1 MRYIALKLLWGDKAK
16 FLGLVFG
23 IAFTSFMITF
33 ALSYLAGFLTRGF
46 ALIDENP
53 NVDIWVM
60 DPSVTSTELT
70 TQIPLSMMY
79 RIKSIEGVAYAAPLL
94 LKDIDIRFENGMF
107 QKAQMIAVDD
117 ATLAGVPK
125 PDTSRDLL
133 YIPNSVIADTGGTS
147 DKLMTPDIVSY
158 DFTNRAIDLNEPLR
172 RVRPGD
178 LMLIKNRVIRVVGV
192 SKTIARFP
200 PRILIYTRYKTAS
213 YLFPSIRN
221 RTTFILVKAKKGA
234 NLEKIVKNIEK
245 ETSLRARTS
254 QQFKKDTVRWYMIN
268 SEDVGDMVSML
279 LLAMIV
285 GFGVTGI
292 MLYMFTYENLK
303 QYAILK
309 AIGASQKL
317 LVSTVFFQ
325 AFVSAAISVGIGI
338 GFCALL
344 GDFLFVSELDYPFRM
359 MWFAPVVG
367 VIGVFFISFVVALV
381 SIYPVLKMDPSIVF
395 SRR

>member
-1 MRYIALKLLWGDKAK
+1 MRYIALKMLWGDRAK
-16 FLGLVFG
+16 FLGLMFG

-46 ALIDENP
+46 ALIDENSDA
-53 NVDIWVM
+53 DIWVM
-60 DPSVTSTELT
+60 DPAVSSTELT
-70 TQIPLSMMY
+70 TKIPLSMLY
-79 RIKSIEGVAYAAPLL
+79 RVKSIEGVSYAVPLL
-94 LKDIDIRFENGMF
+94 LKEIDIRFVNGEF

-117 ATLAGVPK
+117 ATLSGVPK
-125 PDTSRDLL
+125 SDTSRDLL
-133 YIPNSVIADTGGTS
+133 YIPNSVIADAGGTS
-147 DKLMTPDIVSY
+147 GKLLTPKNTNY
-158 DFTNRAIDLNEPLR
+158 DFTNKKIDPNEPVRKLR
-172 RVRPGD
+172 AGD
-178 LMLIKNRVIRVVGV
+178 IMLINNKLIKVVGI
-192 SKTIARFP
+192 SKTIPRFP

-213 YLFPSIRN
+213 YLFPSIKN

-234 NLEKIVKNIEK
+234 NIEKIIQKIQK
-245 ETSLRARTS
+245 ATSLKARTS
-254 QQFKKDTVRWYMIN
+254 NQFKKDTVMWYMTN

-309 AIGASQKL
+309 AIGASQNL
-317 LVSTVFFQ
+317 LISTVFLQ
-325 AFVSAAISVGIGI
+325 AFVSAAISAGIGI
-338 GFCALL
+338 GFCSLV
-344 GDFLFVSELDYPFRM
+344 GDFLFVSQFDYPFRM
-359 MWFAPVVG
+359 MWFAPVIGIV
-367 VIGVFFISFVVALV
+367 GVFFISFVVALV